1 MSITERKKSVSI
13 LVNELGFFVSR
24 SGRLHKMSSITGYGD
39 YLKLYTECG
48 QCIIVR
54 DSCQSRAARWL
65 RNKWMKKPCRG
76 CKIKAGDLSRFTIK
90 Y

>member
-1 MSITERKKSVSI
+1 MSILEKKRSVSS

-24 SGRLHKMSSITGYGD
+24 SGRLHKVSSIVEHGD
-39 YLKLYTECG
+39 YVKLLMKCG

-54 DSCQSRAARWL
+54 DSRQSRATRWL
-65 RNKWMKKPCRG
+65 KNKWMRKPCRS
-76 CKIKAGDLSRFTIK
+76 CKIKSGDLSRFMIK